1 MSRTSQP
8 MSIASFLHAK
18 ALATGL
24 VLIGDVTPLDDT
36 FHSIDILLCH
46 QDQLVKAVT
55 KLLPQS
61 TAAQEV
67 TVTSKPFH

>member
-1 MSRTSQP
+1 MSRALQP

-24 VLIGDVTPLDDT
+24 VLIGDVISLDDT
-36 FHSIDILLCH
+36 FHSTDILLCH
-46 QDQLVKAVT
+46 QDQLVKALT

-61 TAAQEV
+61 TAAPE
-67 TVTSKPFH
+67 VTSKPFH